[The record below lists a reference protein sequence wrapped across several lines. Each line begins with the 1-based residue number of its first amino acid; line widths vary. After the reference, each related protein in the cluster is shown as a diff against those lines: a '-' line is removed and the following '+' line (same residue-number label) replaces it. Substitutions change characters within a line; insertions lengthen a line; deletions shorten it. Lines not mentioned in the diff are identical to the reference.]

1 MRKAAAREPDLH
13 AAGPRALVTGASSGI
28 GEAFARALAARG
40 RRLVIVARR
49 GDRLARLARELGG
62 DAAALAIPL
71 DLARPAAEDELAAR
85 VSDAG
90 IDVDLLVNNAGVGH
104 TGHFHEEPPDR
115 LLGMVDLNVRSVVA
129 LTRRF
134 LPAMVE
140 RRGGAIVN
148 VVSMSAF
155 QPVPYL
161 ATYAATKAFVL
172 SLTESLAIELEGTG
186 VKVQALCPG
195 NIPTEFQQ
203 VAGTERVAFTR
214 TPSMPATAVAE
225 ASLRALDRG
234 QVIVIPGSRD
244 RLMVSL
250 QRFTPRPLVA
260 RIAASLFRPP
270 AKA

>member
-1 MRKAAAREPDLH
+1 M
-13 AAGPRALVTGASSGI
+13 AGSRALVTGASSGI

-40 RRLVIVARR
+40 RRLVLVARR
-49 GDRLARLARELGG
+49 GDRLAQLARELGG
-62 DAAALAIPL
+62 DAAVLAVTL
-71 DLARPAAEDELAAR
+71 DLARPGAEDELAAR
-85 VSDAG
+85 VSAAG

-104 TGHFHEEPPDR
+104 TGNFQEEPPDR

-155 QPVPYL
+155 QPVPFL

-172 SLTESLAIELEGTG
+172 SLTEALAIELAGTG

-214 TPSMPATAVAE
+214 TPSMSPAEVAAV
-225 ASLRALDRG
+225 SLRALDRG
-234 QVIVIPGSRD
+234 QVVVIPGTRD
-244 RLMVSL
+244 RFMVAL
-250 QRFTPRPLVA
+250 QRFAPRRLVL
-260 RIAASLFRPP
+260 RIAAGLFRPA

>member
-1 MRKAAAREPDLH
+1 ML
-13 AAGPRALVTGASSGI
+13 
-28 GEAFARALAARG
+28 
-40 RRLVIVARR
+40 VARR
-49 GDRLARLARELGG
+49 ADRLAVLARELGG
-62 DAAALAIPL
+62 DPLVVTL
-71 DLARPAAEDELAAR
+71 DLARPGAEDELAAN
-85 VSDAG
+85 VSAAG
-90 IDVDLLVNNAGVGH
+90 IEVDLLVNNAGVGH
-104 TGHFHEEPPDR
+104 TGHFQEQPPER

-172 SLTESLAIELEGTG
+172 SLTEALAIELEGTG

-195 NIPTEFQQ
+195 NIPTEFQR

-214 TPSMPATAVAE
+214 TPSMPAAAVAE

-234 QVIVIPGSRD
+234 QVVVLPGTRD
-244 RLMVSL
+244 RLMLAL
-250 QRFTPRPLVA
+250 QRFTPRRLVVH
-260 RIAASLFRPP
+260 IAGGLFRP
-270 AKA
+270 AARD

>member
-1 MRKAAAREPDLH
+1 ML
-13 AAGPRALVTGASSGI
+13 
-28 GEAFARALAARG
+28 
-40 RRLVIVARR
+40 VARR

-62 DAAALAIPL
+62 DALAITL
-71 DLARPAAEDELAAR
+71 DLAQPGAEEELAAQ
-85 VSDAG
+85 VSAAG
-90 IDVDLLVNNAGVGH
+90 LEVDLLVNNAGVGH
-104 TGHFHEEPPDR
+104 TGRFQEEPPDR
-115 LLGMVDLNVRSVVA
+115 LQGMVDLNVRAVVA

-140 RRGGAIVN
+140 RRRGAIVN

-172 SLTESLAIELEGTG
+172 SLTEALATELEGTG

-203 VAGTERVAFTR
+203 VAGTEHAAFTR
-214 TPSMPATAVAE
+214 TPPMSAAAVAE

-234 QVIVIPGSRD
+234 QVVVIPGTRD
-244 RLMVSL
+244 RIMVGL
-250 QRFTPRPLVA
+250 QRFAPRSLVL
-260 RIAASLFRPP
+260 RIAAGLFRPA

>member
-1 MRKAAAREPDLH
+1 MTREPDLP
-13 AAGPRALVTGASSGI
+13 AAGPWALVTGASSGI

-40 RRLVIVARR
+40 QRLVLVARR
-49 GDRLARLARELGG
+49 GERLAHLARELGG
-62 DAAALAIPL
+62 DAAAFAVTL
-71 DLARPAAEDELAAR
+71 DLARLGAEDELAEK
-85 VSDAG
+85 VSAAG
-90 IDVDLLVNNAGVGH
+90 IDVDLLINNAGVGH
-104 TGHFHEEPPDR
+104 TGHFQEEPPDR

-140 RRGGAIVN
+140 RRRGAIVN

-155 QPVPYL
+155 QPVPFL

-172 SLTESLAIELEGTG
+172 SLTEALATELEGTG

-203 VAGTERVAFTR
+203 VAGTERAAFTR
-214 TPSMPATAVAE
+214 TPSMSAAAVAE

-234 QVIVIPGSRD
+234 QVIVIPGLRD
-244 RLMVSL
+244 RILVAL
-250 QRFTPRPLVA
+250 QRLVPRPMVRRAAA
-260 RIAASLFRPP
+260 RLFRPE
-270 AKA
+270 AKG

>member
-1 MRKAAAREPDLH
+1 ML
-13 AAGPRALVTGASSGI
+13 
-28 GEAFARALAARG
+28 
-40 RRLVIVARR
+40 VARR

-62 DAAALAIPL
+62 DEAALAVTL
-71 DLARPAAEDELAAR
+71 DLARPGAAEELAAK
-85 VSDAG
+85 VAAAG

-104 TGHFHEEPPDR
+104 TGLFHAEPPDR

-134 LPAMVE
+134 LPAMLE
-140 RRGGAIVN
+140 RRSGAIVN

-155 QPVPYL
+155 QPVPFL

-172 SLTESLAIELEGTG
+172 SLTEALATELEGTG

-214 TPSMPATAVAE
+214 TPSMSPAAVAE

-234 QVIVIPGSRD
+234 QLIVIPGLRD
-244 RLMVSL
+244 RLMVAL
-250 QRFTPRPLVA
+250 QRLTPRPLVR
-260 RIAASLFRPP
+260 RIAAGMFRPET
-270 AKA
+270 KG

>member
-1 MRKAAAREPDLH
+1 MAAREPDLPV
-13 AAGPRALVTGASSGI
+13 AGPRALVTGASSGI

-40 RRLVIVARR
+40 RRLVLVARR

-62 DAAALAIPL
+62 DALAITL
-71 DLARPAAEDELAAR
+71 DLARPGAEDELFAR
-85 VSDAG
+85 VSAAG

-104 TGHFHEEPPDR
+104 TGHFREQPPDR
-115 LLGMVDLNVRSVVA
+115 LLGMIELNVRSVVA

-140 RRGGAIVN
+140 RRRGAVVN
-148 VVSMSAF
+148 VVSMAAF
-155 QPVPYL
+155 QPVPFL

-172 SLTESLAIELEGTG
+172 SLTEALAAELEGTG

-214 TPSMPATAVAE
+214 TPSMSAAAVAE

-234 QVIVIPGSRD
+234 QVIVIPGLRD
-244 RLMVSL
+244 RVMVAL
-250 QRFTPRPLVA
+250 QRLAPRPLVV

>member
-1 MRKAAAREPDLH
+1 VL
-13 AAGPRALVTGASSGI
+13 
-28 GEAFARALAARG
+28 
-40 RRLVIVARR
+40 VARR
-49 GDRLARLARELGG
+49 ADRLAILARELGG
-62 DAAALAIPL
+62 DPLAVAL
-71 DLARPAAEDELAAR
+71 DLARPGAEDELAAK
-85 VSDAG
+85 VSAAG
-90 IDVDLLVNNAGVGH
+90 IEVDLLVNNAGVGH
-104 TGHFHEEPPDR
+104 TGHFQEEPPDR
-115 LLGMVDLNVRSVVA
+115 LLAMVDLNVRSVVA

-172 SLTESLAIELEGTG
+172 SLTEALAVELKGTG

-214 TPSMPATAVAE
+214 TPSMPAAAVAE
-225 ASLRALDRG
+225 ASLRALERG
-234 QVIVIPGSRD
+234 PVVVLPGTRD
-244 RLMVSL
+244 RLMLAL
-250 QRFTPRPLVA
+250 QRFAPRRLVLHVA
-260 RIAASLFRPP
+260 GGLFRP
-270 AKA
+270 AARD

>member
-1 MRKAAAREPDLH
+1 ML
-13 AAGPRALVTGASSGI
+13 
-28 GEAFARALAARG
+28 
-40 RRLVIVARR
+40 VARR

-62 DAAALAIPL
+62 DEAALAVTL
-71 DLARPAAEDELAAR
+71 DLARPGAVEELAAK
-85 VSDAG
+85 VAAAG

-104 TGHFHEEPPDR
+104 TGLFHAEPPDR

-134 LPAMVE
+134 LPAMLE
-140 RRGGAIVN
+140 RRSGAIVN

-155 QPVPYL
+155 QPVPFL

-172 SLTESLAIELEGTG
+172 SLTEALATELEGTG

-214 TPSMPATAVAE
+214 TPSMSPAAVAE

-234 QVIVIPGSRD
+234 QLIVIPGLRD
-244 RLMVSL
+244 RLMVAL
-250 QRFTPRPLVA
+250 QRLTPRPLVR
-260 RIAASLFRPP
+260 RIAAGMFRPET
-270 AKA
+270 KG

>member
-1 MRKAAAREPDLH
+1 M
-13 AAGPRALVTGASSGI
+13 AGPRALVTGASSGI

-40 RRLVIVARR
+40 RRLVLVARR
-49 GDRLARLARELGG
+49 GDRLAYLARELGG
-62 DAAALAIPL
+62 DAAALAVTL
-71 DLARPAAEDELAAR
+71 DLARPGAEDELAAK
-85 VSDAG
+85 VSAAG
-90 IDVDLLVNNAGVGH
+90 IDIDLLVNNAGVGH
-104 TGHFHEEPPDR
+104 TGHFQEEPLDR

-140 RRGGAIVN
+140 RRNGAIVN

-155 QPVPYL
+155 QPVPFL

-172 SLTESLAIELEGTG
+172 SLTEALATELEGTG

-203 VAGTERVAFTR
+203 LAGTERVAFTR
-214 TPSMPATAVAE
+214 TPSMSAAAVAE

-234 QVIVIPGSRD
+234 QVIVIPGLRD
-244 RLMVSL
+244 RILVAL
-250 QRFTPRPLVA
+250 QRLVPRPMVRRAAA
-260 RIAASLFRPP
+260 RLFRPE
-270 AKA
+270 AKG